1 MPTPHVPLLEHVSS
15 PCVSLPQGGSS
26 GSNMSETSSF
36 NQSLLNYG
44 NGQPSDASFWDEV
57 FQAVSLFRTKKAL
70 STDATNIYE
79 SLVRIENYIKNH
91 PTSKETPSRDFIPV
105 VKSLWKLFDVI
116 FISKWDVL
124 LFDREKTLTIR
135 KCVST
140 NFAPLF
146 RENAIL
152 GSLKPTIKNPKK
164 KSFSL
169 ASTPTTSSAP
179 SPPPSV
185 IIPPIN
191 KNNESINKKEPKP
204 SNIRKSYVQVSKSNV
219 LQIKDAF
226 LSLSASKVGKMMK
239 AMNGS
244 KEKKKPSIN
253 MTTRGP
259 LRKQVIVFI
268 MKSNAELIVQ
278 SAHQHITNINNYL
291 RNIKSDV
298 IVDFLQVSNNGV
310 NIMMSKLA
318 SPSNL
323 TTIKKYIKNINNI
336 ALDLIESSH
345 LPKSKSYLKIIRLL
359 HLIGNS
365 IITSNFVKGILKKT
379 YLFKDVS
386 LDSKLQIIKASP
398 ISNIAVC

>member
-169 ASTPTTSSAP
+169 WKGWVENP
-179 SPPPSV
+179 S
-185 IIPPIN
+185 
-191 KNNESINKKEPKP
+191 
-204 SNIRKSYVQVSKSNV
+204 
-219 LQIKDAF
+219 
-226 LSLSASKVGKMMK
+226 
-239 AMNGS
+239 
-244 KEKKKPSIN
+244 
-253 MTTRGP
+253 
-259 LRKQVIVFI
+259 
-268 MKSNAELIVQ
+268 
-278 SAHQHITNINNYL
+278 
-291 RNIKSDV
+291 
-298 IVDFLQVSNNGV
+298 
-310 NIMMSKLA
+310 
-318 SPSNL
+318 
-323 TTIKKYIKNINNI
+323 
-336 ALDLIESSH
+336 
-345 LPKSKSYLKIIRLL
+345 
-359 HLIGNS
+359 
-365 IITSNFVKGILKKT
+365 
-379 YLFKDVS
+379 
-386 LDSKLQIIKASP
+386 
-398 ISNIAVC
+398 